1 MLAPLS
7 DTSLQPTPN
16 RRVQSIHGTIWRRA
30 LSAPE
35 LTVSLFDVAERPD
48 VRRLEPELLR
58 GHLKPIKI
66 AGALAMLT
74 ILGPTLGCNW
84 VPLTSEGENVRVL
97 QASAVTDC
105 QKVGKVSSKT
115 SDRILI
121 FARTDR
127 KIREELESLARNE
140 AVDLNGDAIVPIGT
154 EADGRQSFEV
164 YRCSTN

>member
-1 MLAPLS
+1 MGLLASRFGL
-7 DTSLQPTPN
+7 
-16 RRVQSIHGTIWRRA
+16 RRA
-30 LSAPE
+30 AGRGR
-35 LTVSLFDVAERPD
+35 TDVS
-48 VRRLEPELLR
+48 RLEPERLR
-58 GHLKPIKI
+58 GHVKPIEI
-66 AGALAMLT
+66 ASALAMLT
-74 ILGPTLGCNW
+74 ILGPTLSCNW

-97 QASAVTDC
+97 QASAVSDC

>member
-1 MLAPLS
+1 M
-7 DTSLQPTPN
+7 
-16 RRVQSIHGTIWRRA
+16 
-30 LSAPE
+30 
-35 LTVSLFDVAERPD
+35 
-48 VRRLEPELLR
+48 
-58 GHLKPIKI
+58 KPIDI
-66 AGALAMLT
+66 ASALAMLT
-74 ILGPTLGCNW
+74 ILGTTPGCNW

-97 QASAVTDC
+97 QSSAVSDC

-115 SDRILI
+115 SDRIFI

-127 KIREELESLARNE
+127 KVREELESLARNE

>member
-1 MLAPLS
+1 MKLI
-7 DTSLQPTPN
+7 D
-16 RRVQSIHGTIWRRA
+16 
-30 LSAPE
+30 
-35 LTVSLFDVAERPD
+35 
-48 VRRLEPELLR
+48 
-58 GHLKPIKI
+58 I
-66 AGALAMLT
+66 ASALAMLT
-74 ILGPTLGCNW
+74 ILGTTLGCNW

-97 QASAVTDC
+97 QASAVSDC

>member
-1 MLAPLS
+1 M
-7 DTSLQPTPN
+7 
-16 RRVQSIHGTIWRRA
+16 
-30 LSAPE
+30 
-35 LTVSLFDVAERPD
+35 
-48 VRRLEPELLR
+48 
-58 GHLKPIKI
+58 KPIDI
-66 AGALAMLT
+66 AST
-74 ILGPTLGCNW
+74 ILLLAILVPALGCTW
-84 VPLTSEGENVRVL
+84 VPLTSEGEKVRVL

-154 EADGRQSFEV
+154 EANGRQSFEV
-164 YRCSTN
+164 YRCATN

>member
-1 MLAPLS
+1 MCLVVACECS
-7 DTSLQPTPN
+7 
-16 RRVQSIHGTIWRRA
+16 WRLGSGCNA
-30 LSAPE
+30 SPGGG
-35 LTVSLFDVAERPD
+35 RPD
-48 VRRLEPELLR
+48 VSRLEPELLR
-58 GHLKPIKI
+58 GHVKPIEI
-66 AGALAMLT
+66 ASALAMLS

-140 AVDLNGDAIVPIGT
+140 AVDLNGDSIVPIGT

-164 YRCSTN
+164 YRCASN

>member
-1 MLAPLS
+1 
-7 DTSLQPTPN
+7 
-16 RRVQSIHGTIWRRA
+16 
-30 LSAPE
+30 
-35 LTVSLFDVAERPD
+35 
-48 VRRLEPELLR
+48 
-58 GHLKPIKI
+58 
-66 AGALAMLT
+66 MLT
-74 ILGPTLGCNW
+74 ILGPTLSCNW

-97 QASAVTDC
+97 QAGAVSDC

-140 AVDLNGDAIVPIGT
+140 AVDLNGDTIVPIGT

-164 YRCSTN
+164 YRCSSN